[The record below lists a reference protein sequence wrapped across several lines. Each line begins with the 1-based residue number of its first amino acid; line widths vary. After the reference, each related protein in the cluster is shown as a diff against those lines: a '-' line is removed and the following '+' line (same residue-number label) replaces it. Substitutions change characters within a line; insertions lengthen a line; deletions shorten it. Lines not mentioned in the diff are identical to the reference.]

1 MVMREPDSYFPA
13 GIAWGAVAAGS
24 LVALSA
30 QLVLSMLGLGLGL
43 GAVDVVTGEGAE
55 SSIISGAVG
64 VWWIVSALV
73 ALFLGGWTAGRIAG
87 GRFLPEGV
95 LRAVLVWA
103 IVMLAS
109 FYLLTTVIGTVLGG
123 PLAVATDSVYGVLA
137 ETEAASERLA
147 LEGEP
152 PELPPDQQEDL
163 DELRA
168 EEARRL
174 ADHAEGAMHAG
185 VWAAFTMLLSGGA
198 AVAGAWFAIDP
209 PAWARPRRIR

>member
-1 MVMREPDSYFPA
+1 MVLREPDAYFPA

-24 LVALSA
+24 LVALGA

-43 GAVDVVTGEGAE
+43 GAVDVVTGEAE
-55 SSIISGAVG
+55 PSTISGAVG
-64 VWWIVSALV
+64 VWWIVTALV

-95 LRAVLVWA
+95 FTAVLVWA
-103 IVMLAS
+103 VVTLAS
-109 FYLLTTVIGTVLGG
+109 FYLLTTVVGTVLGG

-147 LEGEP
+147 LET

-163 DELRA
+163 DEMRA
-168 EEARRL
+168 DAAPRL
-174 ADHAEGAMHAG
+174 ADRAEGAMHAG
-185 VWAAFTMLLSGGA
+185 LWAAFTMLLGGGA
-198 AVAGAWFAIDP
+198 AVAGTWFAVDP
-209 PAWARPRRIR
+209 PAWARPRRL